1 MAAIVDQVKDES
13 RRKELRSHDEK
24 EDYLDE
30 GFLRLFLVCL
40 SPLPPISLFCT
51 SQRFLHCLALLTNNE
66 FEEEMAHNFFVI
78 FITFDCTL
86 KLSCA
91 VSWLICYAVYGHAF
105 VSATVNYTGSDCPY
119 SLKMIACHLL
129 LEITSFL
136 RETYQHMPRSRTS
149 RQSGVGLEAAT
160 SWADKQTGDC
170 VASTSA
176 KLPVNAF
183 SLLYC
188 MMRH

>member
-91 VSWLICYAVYGHAF
+91 VS
-105 VSATVNYTGSDCPY
+105 
-119 SLKMIACHLL
+119 
-129 LEITSFL
+129 
-136 RETYQHMPRSRTS
+136 
-149 RQSGVGLEAAT
+149 
-160 SWADKQTGDC
+160 
-170 VASTSA
+170 
-176 KLPVNAF
+176 
-183 SLLYC
+183 
-188 MMRH
+188 